1 MDVRTADTAPEPI
14 PHAVRRGELLAH
26 VCALAAAGLL
36 AAATAD
42 QARWDVPSLLLLIAL
57 TMISELMSV
66 STGAAT
72 LQVSGGFLG
81 LMVAAVLLGGTPA
94 ALMGVLSITVGWLHT
109 RERWHYFLNN
119 LAVYAWFPLLGG
131 LFFHAV
137 TQAAQIDTDQL
148 RYYLLVFVVFVLALA
163 MNFVM
168 VAAYNWYTAG
178 VSIWRQA
185 REAVVPLISSELF
198 SALLTVTAVFAAVEV
213 GVTGLALFAL
223 VLVVFQ
229 FLAGELLASKQRAEE
244 LRRLATTDD
253 LTGLANREE
262 FRSRVEQEIE
272 RCAATGGS
280 FGILLI
286 DLDGFKE
293 INDTLGHDYGD
304 VLLQDLGPRLA
315 EAIDPAGLI
324 ARLGGDEF
332 AVLPGHVPGA
342 PRVLEAIAE
351 RLLAC
356 VQLPFLVHHLAL
368 EIGASIGIARY
379 PDDGEDA
386 HALLR
391 RADIAM
397 YEAKRAHGAIRHYEP
412 VLDNHSLERLR
423 LLGEFRRA
431 ISAEEIVLHYQ
442 PIVDIGERRVHG
454 VEALVRWQHPER
466 GLLAP
471 DAFILVVEQT
481 GLISALTRYVLEH
494 AVAQCAAWR
503 EAGEDLCVS
512 VNLSVRNL
520 LDRNLPAEVG
530 RLLRA
535 KRLPPEALQLEITES
550 MIMSDP
556 ERALLTIT
564 ELSNLGVQLAV
575 DDFGT
580 GYSSLDYLSRLP
592 IDELKIDR
600 SFVSPMLIDPSDF
613 IIVRSTIN
621 LAHDLHLAIIA
632 EGVEDEPTLGR
643 LAELG
648 CDRVQGFHLGRPMP
662 ADAFEAW
669 MREERESAAA

>member
-1 MDVRTADTAPEPI
+1 MDVPTADTAPDLSA
-14 PHAVRRGELLAH
+14 HAVQWGELLLHA
-26 VCALAAAGLL
+26 VALGAAAVV
-36 AAATAD
+36 AVATAG
-42 QARWDVPSLLLLIAL
+42 QANWDIPSLLLLIAL
-57 TMISELMSV
+57 TTISELMSV

-72 LQVSGGFLG
+72 LQVSGSFLG
-81 LMVAAVLLGGTPA
+81 LMVAAVLLGGSPA
-94 ALMGVLSITVGWLHT
+94 ALIGVLSITVGWLHT

-119 LAVYAWFPLLGG
+119 LAVYAWFPMLGG

-137 TQAAQIDTDQL
+137 TQAGQIETDQL
-148 RYYLLVFVVFVLALA
+148 GYYLLVFVVFVLALA
-163 MNFVM
+163 VNFVM
-168 VAAYNWYTAG
+168 VAAYNWYTGG
-178 VSIWRQA
+178 VSIWHQA
-185 REAVVPLISSELF
+185 RDAVVPLISSELF
-198 SALLTVTAVFAAVEV
+198 SALLTVAAVFAAVQIGV
-213 GVTGLALFAL
+213 GGLALFAI

-229 FLAGELLASKQRAEE
+229 SLAGELLASKQRADE
-244 LRRLATTDD
+244 LHRLATTDD
-253 LTGLANREE
+253 LTGLANREM
-262 FRSRVEQEIE
+262 FRSRLEAEIE
-272 RCAATGGS
+272 RCAADGES

-315 EAIDPAGLI
+315 ETIDPAGLI

-332 AVLPGHVPGA
+332 AVLPGPVPGDLK
-342 PRVLEAIAE
+342 VLEGTAE

-356 VQLPFLVHHLAL
+356 VQLPFVVHHLAL

-379 PDDGEDA
+379 PDDGDDA
-386 HALLR
+386 HTLLR
-391 RADIAM
+391 HADIAM
-397 YEAKRAHGAIRHYEP
+397 YQAKRAQSAIRHYEP
-412 VLDNHSLERLR
+412 VYDHHSVQRLR
-423 LLGEFRRA
+423 LLGDFRRA
-431 ISAEEIVLHYQ
+431 ISAGEIVLHYQ
-442 PIVDIGERRVHG
+442 PILELGARRVHG
-454 VEALVRWQHPER
+454 AEALVRWQHPER

-471 DAFILVVEQT
+471 DRFIPIIEQT
-481 GLISALTRYVLEH
+481 GLISALTRCVLEG

-503 EAGEDLCVS
+503 AEGDELCVA

-535 KRLPPEALQLEITES
+535 NRLPPEALQLEITES

-592 IDELKIDR
+592 IDDLKIDR
-600 SFVSPMLIDPSDF
+600 SFVSPMLSDPSNL

-621 LAHDLHLAIIA
+621 LAHDLQLAIIA
-632 EGVEDEPTLGR
+632 EGVEDEVTLGR
-643 LAELG
+643 LEELG

-662 ADAFEAW
+662 VDAFEAW
-669 MREERESAAA
+669 MRDERASAAA

>member
-1 MDVRTADTAPEPI
+1 VDVRTADTAADLI
-14 PHAVRRGELLAH
+14 PHAVRRGESLLH
-26 VCALAAAGLL
+26 VIALL
-36 AAATAD
+36 AAGVLAVATAGE
-42 QARWDVPSLLLLIAL
+42 ARWDIPSLLLLIAL
-57 TMISELMSV
+57 TTISELMSV

-72 LQVSGGFLG
+72 LQVSGSFLG
-81 LMVAAVLLGGTPA
+81 LMVAAVLLGGSPA
-94 ALMGVLSITVGWLHT
+94 ALMGVLSIAVGWLHT

-131 LFFHAV
+131 LVFHAV
-137 TQAAQIDTDQL
+137 TQAAKIETDQL

-163 MNFVM
+163 LNFVM
-168 VAAYNWYTAG
+168 VAAYNWYTGG
-178 VSIWRQA
+178 VSIWHQA

-198 SALLTVTAVFAAVEV
+198 SALLTVAAVFAAVQI
-213 GVTGLALFAL
+213 GVTGLALFAI

-229 FLAGELLASKQRAEE
+229 FLAGELLASKQRADE
-244 LRRLATTDD
+244 LHRLATTDD
-253 LTGLANREE
+253 LTGLANREL
-262 FRSRVEQEIE
+262 FRSRLEAEIE

-332 AVLPGHVPGA
+332 AVLPGHVSGA
-342 PRVLEAIAE
+342 ITVLERIAE

-386 HALLR
+386 HTLLR
-391 RADIAM
+391 HADIAM
-397 YEAKRAHGAIRHYEP
+397 YEAKRAQTAVRHYEP
-412 VLDNHSLERLR
+412 VFDNHSVQRLR
-423 LLGEFRRA
+423 LLGDFRRA
-431 ISAEEIVLHYQ
+431 ISDGELVLHYQ
-442 PIVDIGERRVHG
+442 PIVDLDERRIHG
-454 VEALVRWQHPER
+454 AEALVRWQHPER
-466 GLLAP
+466 GLLGP
-471 DAFILVVEQT
+471 GTFIPVVEQT
-481 GLISALTRYVLEH
+481 GLISALTRYVLER
-494 AVAQCAAWR
+494 AVDQCAAWR
-503 EAGEDLCVS
+503 AAGEELCVA

-520 LDRNLPAEVG
+520 LDRNLPTEVG

-600 SFVSPMLIDPSDF
+600 SFVSPMLSDASDL

-632 EGVEDEPTLGR
+632 EGVEDEATLALLG
-643 LAELG
+643 ELG

-662 ADAFEAW
+662 VDAFEAW
-669 MREERESAAA
+669 MRDGRESAAA

>member
-1 MDVRTADTAPEPI
+1 VDVRTADTAPDLSA
-14 PHAVRRGELLAH
+14 HAVRRGELLLH
-26 VCALAAAGLL
+26 AAALG
-36 AAATAD
+36 AAAVVAVATAG
-42 QARWDVPSLLLLIAL
+42 QANWDVPSLLLLIAL
-57 TMISELMSV
+57 TTISELMSV

-72 LQVSGGFLG
+72 LQVSGSFLG
-81 LMVAAVLLGGTPA
+81 LMVAAVLLGGSPA
-94 ALMGVLSITVGWLHT
+94 ALIGVLSITVGWLHT

-119 LAVYAWFPLLGG
+119 LAVYAWFPMLGG

-137 TQAAQIDTDQL
+137 TQAGQIETDQL

-163 MNFVM
+163 VNFVM
-168 VAAYNWYTAG
+168 VAAYNSYTG
-178 VSIWRQA
+178 GISIWHQA
-185 REAVVPLISSELF
+185 RDAVVPLISSELF
-198 SALLTVTAVFAAVEV
+198 SALLTVAAVFAAVQIGV
-213 GVTGLALFAL
+213 GGLALFAI

-229 FLAGELLASKQRAEE
+229 FLAGELLASKQRADE
-244 LRRLATTDD
+244 LHRLATTDD
-253 LTGLANREE
+253 LTGLANREM
-262 FRSRVEQEIE
+262 FRSRLEAEIE
-272 RCAATGGS
+272 RCAADGES

-315 EAIDPAGLI
+315 ETIDPAGLI

-332 AVLPGHVPGA
+332 AVLPVPVPGDLK
-342 PRVLEAIAE
+342 VLEGIAE

-356 VQLPFLVHHLAL
+356 VQLPFVVHHLAL

-379 PDDGEDA
+379 PDDGDDA
-386 HALLR
+386 HTLLR
-391 RADIAM
+391 HADIAM
-397 YEAKRAHGAIRHYEP
+397 YQAKRAQSAIRHYEP
-412 VLDNHSLERLR
+412 VFDNHSVQRLR
-423 LLGEFRRA
+423 LLGDFRRA
-431 ISAEEIVLHYQ
+431 ISAGEIVLHYQ
-442 PIVDIGERRVHG
+442 PILELGARRVHG
-454 VEALVRWQHPER
+454 AEALVRWQHPER

-471 DAFILVVEQT
+471 DTFIPIIEQT
-481 GLISALTRYVLEH
+481 GLISALTHCVLEG

-503 EAGEDLCVS
+503 AEGDELCVA

-535 KRLPPEALQLEITES
+535 NRLPPEALQLEITES

-592 IDELKIDR
+592 IDDLKIDR
-600 SFVSPMLIDPSDF
+600 SFVSPMLSDPSNL

-621 LAHDLHLAIIA
+621 LAHDLQLAIIA
-632 EGVEDEPTLGR
+632 EGVEDEATLGR
-643 LAELG
+643 LEELG

-662 ADAFEAW
+662 VDAFEAW
-669 MREERESAAA
+669 MRNERASAAA